1 MSTPKGATSLGR
13 YLYLFKSKTNSTDC
27 IISAHGGYM
36 FENRDFTVPSGI
48 TLQFF
53 SVHSSTLT
61 DPGINAFQKNQAQA
75 IPVETIQGGAKCRNY
90 LLSKYQG
97 KHNKMDETYES
108 IASGV
113 TQQDTLRTMF
123 GTKLFKDASTTGG
136 SPDKVEQ
143 MLKNIA
149 RNHGGSV
156 LTVRNRFDVVF
167 GIPLQDALK
176 AAKKEMP
183 TLRVFYCLFCR
194 SNMVGDDKHQSGVV
208 QYA

>member
-1 MSTPKGATSLGR
+1 MSKPTGATSLGR
-13 YLYLFKSKTNSTDC
+13 YLYLFKSRTNSTDC
-27 IISAHGGYM
+27 IISAHGGYI
-36 FENRDFTVPSGI
+36 FENRSFTVPQGV

-53 SVHSSTLT
+53 SVHSSTLS
-61 DPGINAFQKNQAQA
+61 DPGIGAFQKSQAQA
-75 IPVETIQGGAKCRNY
+75 KPVETITGGNSCRNY

-97 KHNKMDETYES
+97 RHNEMDETYEK
-108 IASGV
+108 IADGV
-113 TQQDTLRTMF
+113 GKQDTLRSAF
-123 GTKLFKDASTTGG
+123 AAKLFKDASTTTG

-143 MLKNIA
+143 TLLNLA

-156 LTVRNRFDVVF
+156 LTVRNRFDVVT
-167 GIPLQDALK
+167 GVPLQDAIK

-194 SNMVGDDKHQSGVV
+194 SNMVGKDRNESGVV

>member
-1 MSTPKGATSLGR
+1 MSTPRGATSLGR

-36 FENRDFTVPSGI
+36 SENRSFTVPSGI

-75 IPVETIQGGAKCRNY
+75 KPVETIQGGATCRNY

-97 KHNKMDETYES
+97 RHNEMDETYEK
-108 IASGV
+108 IATGV
-113 TQQDTLRTMF
+113 SNQDTLRSAF
-123 GTKLFKDASTTGG
+123 GNKLFNDASTTTG
-136 SPDKVEQ
+136 SQDKVEQ
-143 MLKNIA
+143 TLLNLA

-167 GIPLQDALK
+167 GVPLQDAIK

-194 SNMVGDDKHQSGVV
+194 SNMTGDDRHQSGVV

>member
-1 MSTPKGATSLGR
+1 MAKPHGATSLGR
-13 YLYLFKSKTNSTDC
+13 YLYLFKSRTNSTDC

-36 FENRDFTVPSGI
+36 FENRAFTVPSGV

-61 DPGINAFQKNQAQA
+61 DPGINSFQKNQAQA
-75 IPVETIQGGAKCRNY
+75 KPVETITGGNMCGNY

-97 KHNKMDETYES
+97 KHNNMDETYEK
-108 IASGV
+108 IAEGV
-113 TQQDTLRTMF
+113 TNNDNLRTML
-123 GTKLFKDASTTGG
+123 GNKLFKDGG
-136 SPDKVEQ
+136 SGGSQDKVLQ
-143 MLKNIA
+143 TLQSLA
-149 RNHGGSV
+149 RNHGASV

-167 GIPLQDALK
+167 GVPLEDAIK

-194 SNMVGDDKHQSGVV
+194 SNMMGKDRHESGVV